1 MSKLH
6 KFKIEEG
13 KAVIDNDGDL
23 VSITELKAMLYA
35 DRSSCESCIKQCDQR
50 IEYARKQEENC
61 DWDLKYKDNL
71 EKRVEYINH
80 ILTALNHGE
89 F

>member
-13 KAVIDNDGDL
+13 KIVIDNDGDL
-23 VSITELKAMLYA
+23 VSITELEAMLYA
-35 DRSSCESCIKQCDQR
+35 DRSSCESGIKQCDQR
-50 IEYARKQEENC
+50 IEDARKQEKNC
-61 DWDLKYKDNL
+61 DWDLKYKDIL
-71 EKRVEYINH
+71 KREVEYINRVF
-80 ILTALNHGE
+80 TALNHGE